1 MKKNLIKIMSILLM
15 GVTLVF
21 TGCSKNEVVKNAET
35 RIEDSGMS
43 FDEIK
48 NKIATTDEFIN
59 APKDVRDAIVN
70 AIGNAKSVEDVY
82 NNISKLDNLSDLG
95 KESVI
100 KVLDAILES
109 ITKIPNSVETTNPEK
124 EVKTKK
130 TTNKSNSINI
140 NITEKEFINIF
151 KKYIPYTDDCI
162 EFKNSIMTCD
172 VNTGLYTVDLENID
186 SKFTEWAKTATP
198 ASVAIMGELL
208 GIDKTYQ
215 ELVSMPYSGNGDA
228 LLTHKQTLSEGYTFW
243 NTYNAFVPDYN
254 YYGNSGITYGT
265 YYIPEY
271 MMDELYVNYDGE
283 MYLTKSDAI
292 DAGSNHIV
300 TVREWLEDKF
310 SNDFLSGKTTARKV
324 CNVCGYEYLSQSNSL
339 KRNDIMS
346 LASSPCTHCGETE
359 AIITYVGNVEDGDL
373 VRDSLTHAITTN
385 QTADCI
391 LISKYDS
398 NNLVGHEYVLTRDV
412 VSKYAKNK

>member
-15 GVTLVF
+15 GATLV

-43 FDEIK
+43 FNEIK
-48 NKIATTDEFIN
+48 NKIATTDEYIN
-59 APKDVRDAIVN
+59 APKDVRDAINYAV
-70 AIGNAKSVEDVY
+70 GNAESVEDVY
-82 NNISKLDNLSDLG
+82 ENISKLDNLSDLG

-109 ITKIPNSVETTNPEK
+109 ITEVPSSTTE
-124 EVKTKK
+124 K

-140 NITEKEFINIF
+140 TEKEFIDVF

-162 EFKNSIMTCD
+162 EFKKSIMTCD
-172 VNTGLYTVDLENID
+172 MNTGLYTVDLENLD
-186 SKFTEWAKTATP
+186 SKFNEWAKTATP

-208 GIDKTYQ
+208 GINKPYY
-215 ELVSMPYSGNGDA
+215 ELVSIPYSGNGDA
-228 LLTHKQTLSEGYTFW
+228 LLTHKQTLAEGYTFW
-243 NTYNAFVPDYN
+243 NTYNVFIPDYN
-254 YYGNSGITYGT
+254 YYGNSSITYGT

-271 MMDELYVNYDGE
+271 MMDELYTNGNGE
-283 MYLTKSDAI
+283 MYLTEADAI
-292 DAGSNHIV
+292 DAGSNHIL
-300 TVREWLEDKF
+300 TAREYLEDKHEH
-310 SNDFLSGKTTARKV
+310 DFLSGKTTARKV
-324 CNVCGYEYLSQSNSL
+324 CCVCGYEYLSQSNSL

-385 QTADCI
+385 QIADCN
-391 LISKYDS
+391 LIAKYND

>member
-15 GVTLVF
+15 GATLV

-35 RIEDSGMS
+35 RIEHSGLS
-43 FDEIK
+43 FDEIR
-48 NKIATTDEFIN
+48 NKISTTDEYTN
-59 APKDVRDAIVN
+59 APKDVRDAIN
-70 AIGNAKSVEDVY
+70 YAIGNAKTVEDVY
-82 NNISKLDNLSDLG
+82 NNISNLDNLSDLG

-100 KVLDAILES
+100 KVLDAIL
-109 ITKIPNSVETTNPEK
+109 ITITENPNSNEI
-124 EVKTKK
+124 KTEK
-130 TTNKSNSINI
+130 TTS
-140 NITEKEFINIF
+140 ITEKEFIEEF

-162 EFKNSIMTCD
+162 EFKNSILSCD
-172 VNTGLYTVDLENID
+172 MNTGLYKVDLENENID
-186 SKFTEWAKTATP
+186 SKFNEWAKTATP

-208 GIDKTYQ
+208 GINKSFS

-228 LLTHKQTLSEGYTFW
+228 LLTHKQTLAEGYTFW
-243 NTYNAFVPDYN
+243 NTYNVFVPDYN
-254 YYGNSGITYGT
+254 YYGNSSITYGT
-265 YYIPEY
+265 YYITEY

-283 MYLTKSDAI
+283 MYLTEADAI

-300 TVREWLEDKF
+300 TVREWLEDKYEH
-310 SNDFLSGKTTARKV
+310 DFLSGKTTARKV
-324 CNVCGYEYLSQSNSL
+324 CCVCGYEYLSQSNSL

-385 QTADCI
+385 QIADCN
-391 LISKYDS
+391 LIAKYDD

>member
-15 GVTLVF
+15 GATLVTF
-21 TGCSKNEVVKNAET
+21 TGCRSKNEIVKNTET

-43 FDEIK
+43 FNEIK

-59 APKDVRDAIVN
+59 APKDVRDAIINVV
-70 AIGNAKSVEDVY
+70 GNAESVEDVY
-82 NNISKLDNLSDLG
+82 DNISNLDNLSDLG

-109 ITKIPNSVETTNPEK
+109 ITEVPSSTTE
-124 EVKTKK
+124 K

-140 NITEKEFINIF
+140 TEKEFIDVF

-162 EFKNSIMTCD
+162 EFKKSIMTCD
-172 VNTGLYTVDLENID
+172 MNTGLYTVDLENLD
-186 SKFTEWAKTATP
+186 SKFNEWAKTATP

-208 GIDKTYQ
+208 GINKPYS

-228 LLTHKQTLSEGYTFW
+228 LLTHKQTLAEGYTFW
-243 NTYNAFVPDYN
+243 NTYNVFVPDYN
-254 YYGNSGITYGT
+254 YYGNSSITYGT

-283 MYLTKSDAI
+283 MYLTEADAI

-300 TVREWLEDKF
+300 TVREWLEDKYEHY
-310 SNDFLSGKTTARKV
+310 FLSGKTTARKV
-324 CNVCGYEYLSQSNSL
+324 CCACGYEYLSQSNSL

-385 QTADCI
+385 QIADCN
-391 LISKYDS
+391 LIAKYDD

>member
-15 GVTLVF
+15 GATLVTF
-21 TGCSKNEVVKNAET
+21 TGCRSKNEIVKNAET
-35 RIEDSGMS
+35 RIENSGMT

-59 APKDVRDAIVN
+59 APKDVRDTIINVV
-70 AIGNAKSVEDVY
+70 GNAESVEDVY
-82 NNISKLDNLSDLG
+82 DNISNLDNLSDLG

-100 KVLDAILES
+100 KVLDAILET
-109 ITKIPNSVETTNPEK
+109 ITEIPNSVETTKPE
-124 EVKTKK
+124 K

-140 NITEKEFINIF
+140 TEKEFIDVF

-162 EFKNSIMTCD
+162 EFKNSILSCD
-172 VNTGLYTVDLENID
+172 MNTGLYKVDLENID
-186 SKFTEWAKTATP
+186 SKFNEWAKTATP

-208 GIDKTYQ
+208 GINKSFS

-228 LLTHKQTLSEGYTFW
+228 LLTHKQTLAEGYTFW
-243 NTYNAFVPDYN
+243 NTYNAFIPDYN
-254 YYGNSGITYGT
+254 YYGNSSITYGT

-283 MYLTKSDAI
+283 MYLTEADAI

-300 TVREWLEDKF
+300 TVREWLEDKYEH
-310 SNDFLSGKTTARKV
+310 DFLSGKTTARKV
-324 CNVCGYEYLSQSNSL
+324 CCVCGYEYLSQSNSL

-385 QTADCI
+385 QIADCN
-391 LISKYDS
+391 LIAKYDD

>member
-15 GVTLVF
+15 GATLVTF
-21 TGCSKNEVVKNAET
+21 TGCRSKNEIVKNTET

-43 FDEIK
+43 FNEIK

-59 APKDVRDAIVN
+59 APKDVRDAIINVV
-70 AIGNAKSVEDVY
+70 GNAESVEDVY
-82 NNISKLDNLSDLG
+82 DNISNLDNLSDLG

-100 KVLDAILES
+100 KVLDAILET
-109 ITKIPNSVETTNPEK
+109 ITEIPNSVETTKPE
-124 EVKTKK
+124 K

-140 NITEKEFINIF
+140 DITEKEFINIF

-162 EFKNSIMTCD
+162 EFKNSIMSCD
-172 VNTGLYTVDLENID
+172 MNTGLYSLNLENID
-186 SKFTEWAKTATP
+186 SKFNEWAKTATP

-208 GIDKTYQ
+208 GINKPYS

-228 LLTHKQTLSEGYTFW
+228 LLTHKQKLAEGYTFW
-243 NTYNAFVPDYN
+243 NTYNVFVPDYN
-254 YYGNSGITYGT
+254 YYGNSSITYGT

-283 MYLTKSDAI
+283 MYLTEADAI

-300 TVREWLEDKF
+300 TVREWLEDKYEH
-310 SNDFLSGKTTARKV
+310 DFLSGKTTARKV
-324 CNVCGYEYLSQSNSL
+324 CCVCGYEYLSQSNSL

-385 QTADCI
+385 QIADCN
-391 LISKYDS
+391 LIAKYDD

>member
-15 GVTLVF
+15 GATLVTF
-21 TGCSKNEVVKNAET
+21 TGCRSKNEIVKNTET

-43 FDEIK
+43 FNEIK

-59 APKDVRDAIVN
+59 APKDVRDAIINVV
-70 AIGNAKSVEDVY
+70 GNAESVEDVY
-82 NNISKLDNLSDLG
+82 DNISNLDNLSDLG

-100 KVLDAILES
+100 KVLDAILET
-109 ITKIPNSVETTNPEK
+109 ITEIPNSVETTKPE
-124 EVKTKK
+124 K

-140 NITEKEFINIF
+140 DITEKEFINIF

-162 EFKNSIMTCD
+162 EFKNSIMSCD
-172 VNTGLYTVDLENID
+172 MNTGLYSLNLENID
-186 SKFTEWAKTATP
+186 SKFNEWAKTATP
-198 ASVAIMGELL
+198 ASVAMMGELL
-208 GIDKTYQ
+208 GIDKSYE

-228 LLTHKQTLSEGYTFW
+228 LLTHKQTLAEGYTFW
-243 NTYNAFVPDYN
+243 NTYNVFVPDYN
-254 YYGNSGITYGT
+254 YYGNSSITYGT

-283 MYLTKSDAI
+283 MYLTEADAI

-300 TVREWLEDKF
+300 TVREWLEDKYEH
-310 SNDFLSGKTTARKV
+310 DFLSGKTTARKV
-324 CNVCGYEYLSQSNSL
+324 CCVCGYEYLSQSNSL

-385 QTADCI
+385 QIADCN
-391 LISKYDS
+391 LIAKYDN

>member
-15 GVTLVF
+15 GATLV
-21 TGCSKNEVVKNAET
+21 TGCSKNEVIKNAET

-43 FDEIK
+43 FDEIR
-48 NKIATTDEFIN
+48 NKISTTDEYIN
-59 APKDVRDAIVN
+59 SPKDVRDAINDVVSN
-70 AIGNAKSVEDVY
+70 AESVEDVY
-82 NNISKLDNLSDLG
+82 ENISKLDNLSDLG

-100 KVLDAILES
+100 KVLDAIL
-109 ITKIPNSVETTNPEK
+109 ITITENPNSNEVK

-140 NITEKEFINIF
+140 DITEKEFINIF

-162 EFKNSIMTCD
+162 EFKNSIMSCD
-172 VNTGLYTVDLENID
+172 MNTGLYKVDLENID
-186 SKFTEWAKTATP
+186 SKFNEWAKTATP

-208 GIDKTYQ
+208 GINKPYS

-228 LLTHKQTLSEGYTFW
+228 LLTHKQTLAEGYTFW
-243 NTYNAFVPDYN
+243 NTYNVFVPDYN
-254 YYGNSGITYGT
+254 YYGNSSITYGT

-283 MYLTKSDAI
+283 MYLTEADAI

-300 TVREWLEDKF
+300 TVREWLEDKYEH
-310 SNDFLSGKTTARKV
+310 DFLSGKTTARKV
-324 CNVCGYEYLSQSNSL
+324 CCICGYEYLSQSNSL

-385 QTADCI
+385 QIADCN
-391 LISKYDS
+391 LIAKYDD

>member
-15 GVTLVF
+15 GATLVTF
-21 TGCSKNEVVKNAET
+21 TGCRSKNEVVKNTET

-43 FDEIK
+43 FNEIK

-59 APKDVRDAIVN
+59 APKDVRDVIINVV
-70 AIGNAKSVEDVY
+70 GNAESVEDVY
-82 NNISKLDNLSDLG
+82 DNISNLDNLSDLG

-100 KVLDAILES
+100 KVLDAILET
-109 ITKIPNSVETTNPEK
+109 ITEIPNSVETTKPEK
-124 EVKTKK
+124 N
-130 TTNKSNSINI
+130 TNKSNSINI
-140 NITEKEFINIF
+140 TEKEFIDAF

-162 EFKNSIMTCD
+162 EFKKSIMTCD
-172 VNTGLYTVDLENID
+172 MNTGLYTVDLENID
-186 SKFTEWAKTATP
+186 SKFNEWAKTATP

-208 GIDKTYQ
+208 GINKSYE

-228 LLTHKQTLSEGYTFW
+228 LLTHKQTLAEGYNFW
-243 NTYNAFVPDYN
+243 NTYNVFVPDYN
-254 YYGNSGITYGT
+254 YYGNNSITYGT

-283 MYLTKSDAI
+283 MYLTEADAI

-300 TVREWLEDKF
+300 TVREWLEDKYEH
-310 SNDFLSGKTTARKV
+310 DFLSGKTTARKV
-324 CNVCGYEYLSQSNSL
+324 CCACGYEYLSQSNSL

-359 AIITYVGNVEDGDL
+359 ATITYVGNVEDGDL

-385 QTADCI
+385 QIADCN
-391 LISKYDS
+391 LIAKYND

>member
-15 GVTLVF
+15 GATLVTF
-21 TGCSKNEVVKNAET
+21 TGCRSKNEIVKNTET

-43 FDEIK
+43 FNEIK
-48 NKIATTDEFIN
+48 NKIATADEFIN
-59 APKDVRDAIVN
+59 APKDVRDAIIN
-70 AIGNAKSVEDVY
+70 AVGNAESVEDVY
-82 NNISKLDNLSDLG
+82 DNISNLDNLSDLG

-100 KVLDAILES
+100 KVLDAIL
-109 ITKIPNSVETTNPEK
+109 ITITENPNSNEI
-124 EVKTKK
+124 KTEK
-130 TTNKSNSINI
+130 TT
-140 NITEKEFINIF
+140 NITEKEFIDAF

-162 EFKNSIMTCD
+162 EFKNSIMRCD
-172 VNTGLYTVDLENID
+172 MNTGLYSLNLENID
-186 SKFTEWAKTATP
+186 SKFNEWAKTATP

-208 GIDKTYQ
+208 GINKSFS

-228 LLTHKQTLSEGYTFW
+228 LLTHKQTLAEGYTFW
-243 NTYNAFVPDYN
+243 NTYNVFVPDYN
-254 YYGNSGITYGT
+254 YYDNSSITYGT

-283 MYLTKSDAI
+283 MYLTEADAI
-292 DAGSNHIV
+292 DAGSNHIL
-300 TVREWLEDKF
+300 TAREYLEDKYEH
-310 SNDFLSGKTTARKV
+310 DFLSGKTTARKV
-324 CNVCGYEYLSQSNSL
+324 CCVCGYEYLSQSNSL

-385 QTADCI
+385 QIADCN
-391 LISKYDS
+391 LIAKYND

>member
-15 GVTLVF
+15 GATLV

-48 NKIATTDEFIN
+48 NKIATTDEYIN
-59 APKDVRDAIVN
+59 APKDVRYAINDVV
-70 AIGNAKSVEDVY
+70 GNAKTVEDVY
-82 NNISKLDNLSDLG
+82 NNISKSDKLSVLG

-100 KVLDAILES
+100 KVLDAILET
-109 ITKIPNSVETTNPEK
+109 ITEIPNSVETTKSEK
-124 EVKTKK
+124 A
-130 TTNKSNSINI
+130 TNKSNSL
-140 NITEKEFINIF
+140 NITEKEFIDAF

-162 EFKNSIMTCD
+162 EFKNSILSCD
-172 VNTGLYTVDLENID
+172 MNTGLYKVDLENID
-186 SKFTEWAKTATP
+186 SKFNEWAKTATP
-198 ASVAIMGELL
+198 ASVAMMGELL
-208 GIDKTYQ
+208 GIDKSYE

-228 LLTHKQTLSEGYTFW
+228 LLTHKQTLAEGYTFW
-243 NTYNAFVPDYN
+243 NTYNVFVPDYN
-254 YYGNSGITYGT
+254 YYGNSSITYGT

-271 MMDELYVNYDGE
+271 MMDELYTNGNGE
-283 MYLTKSDAI
+283 MYLTEADAI
-292 DAGSNHIV
+292 DAGSNHIL
-300 TVREWLEDKF
+300 TAREYLEDKYEH
-310 SNDFLSGKTTARKV
+310 DFLSGKTTARKV
-324 CNVCGYEYLSQSNSL
+324 CCVCGYEYLSQSNSL

-385 QTADCI
+385 QIADCS
-391 LISKYDS
+391 LIAKYND

>member
-15 GVTLVF
+15 GATLVTF
-21 TGCSKNEVVKNAET
+21 TGCRSKNEVVKNTET

-43 FDEIK
+43 FNEIK

-59 APKDVRDAIVN
+59 APKDVRDAIINVV
-70 AIGNAKSVEDVY
+70 GNAESVEDVY
-82 NNISKLDNLSDLG
+82 DNISNLDNLSDLG

-100 KVLDAILES
+100 KVLDAILET
-109 ITKIPNSVETTNPEK
+109 ITEIPNSVETTKPE
-124 EVKTKK
+124 K

-140 NITEKEFINIF
+140 TEKEFIDVF

-162 EFKNSIMTCD
+162 EFKKSIMTCD
-172 VNTGLYTVDLENID
+172 MNTGLYTVDLENLD
-186 SKFTEWAKTATP
+186 SKFNEWAKTATP
-198 ASVAIMGELL
+198 ASVAMMGELL
-208 GIDKTYQ
+208 GINKSFS

-228 LLTHKQTLSEGYTFW
+228 LLTHKQTLAEGYTFW
-243 NTYNAFVPDYN
+243 NTYNVFVPDYN
-254 YYGNSGITYGT
+254 YYGNSSITYGT

-271 MMDELYVNYDGE
+271 MMDELYVNYDGD
-283 MYLTKSDAI
+283 MYLTEADAI
-292 DAGSNHIV
+292 DAGSNHIS
-300 TVREWLEDKF
+300 TIREWLEDKYEH
-310 SNDFLSGKTTARKV
+310 DFLSGKTTARKV
-324 CNVCGYEYLSQSNSL
+324 CCVCGYEYLSQSNSL

-359 AIITYVGNVEDGDL
+359 ATITYVGNVEDGDL

-385 QTADCI
+385 QIADCN
-391 LISKYDS
+391 LIAKYDN

>member
-15 GVTLVF
+15 GATLV

-43 FDEIK
+43 FDEIR
-48 NKIATTDEFIN
+48 NKISTTDEYIN
-59 APKDVRDAIVN
+59 APKDVRDAINDVVSN
-70 AIGNAKSVEDVY
+70 AESVEDVY
-82 NNISKLDNLSDLG
+82 ENISKLDNLSDLG

-109 ITKIPNSVETTNPEK
+109 ITEVPSSTTE
-124 EVKTKK
+124 K

-140 NITEKEFINIF
+140 TEKEFIDVF

-162 EFKNSIMTCD
+162 EFKNSIMSCD
-172 VNTGLYTVDLENID
+172 MNTGLYSLNLENID
-186 SKFTEWAKTATP
+186 SKFNEWAKTATP
-198 ASVAIMGELL
+198 ASVAMMGELL
-208 GIDKTYQ
+208 GIDKSYE

-228 LLTHKQTLSEGYTFW
+228 LLTHKQTLAEGYTFW
-243 NTYNAFVPDYN
+243 NTYNVFVPDYN
-254 YYGNSGITYGT
+254 YYGNSSITYGT

-271 MMDELYVNYDGE
+271 MMDELYTNGNGE
-283 MYLTKSDAI
+283 MYLTEADAI
-292 DAGSNHIV
+292 DAGSNHIL
-300 TVREWLEDKF
+300 TAREYLEDKYEH
-310 SNDFLSGKTTARKV
+310 DFLSGKTTARKV
-324 CNVCGYEYLSQSNSL
+324 CCVCGYEYLSQSNSL

-385 QTADCI
+385 QIADCN
-391 LISKYDS
+391 LIAKYDD

>member
-15 GVTLVF
+15 GATLVTF
-21 TGCSKNEVVKNAET
+21 TGCRSKNEVVKNTET

-43 FDEIK
+43 FNEIK

-59 APKDVRDAIVN
+59 APKDVRDAIINVV
-70 AIGNAKSVEDVY
+70 GNAESVEDVY
-82 NNISKLDNLSDLG
+82 DNISNLDNLSDLG

-100 KVLDAILES
+100 KVLDAILET
-109 ITKIPNSVETTNPEK
+109 ITEIPNSVETTKPE
-124 EVKTKK
+124 K

-140 NITEKEFINIF
+140 TEKEFIDVF

-162 EFKNSIMTCD
+162 EFKNSILSCD
-172 VNTGLYTVDLENID
+172 MNTGLYTVDLENLD
-186 SKFTEWAKTATP
+186 SKFNEWAKTATP
-198 ASVAIMGELL
+198 ASVAMMGELL
-208 GIDKTYQ
+208 GIDKSYE

-228 LLTHKQTLSEGYTFW
+228 LLTHKQTLAEGYTFW
-243 NTYNAFVPDYN
+243 NTYNVFVPDYN
-254 YYGNSGITYGT
+254 YYDNSSITYGT

-283 MYLTKSDAI
+283 MYLTEADAI
-292 DAGSNHIV
+292 DAGSNHIS
-300 TVREWLEDKF
+300 TIRELLEHKYEH
-310 SNDFLSGKTTARKV
+310 DFLSGKTTARKV
-324 CNVCGYEYLSQSNSL
+324 CCVCGYEYLSQSNSL

-385 QTADCI
+385 QIADCN
-391 LISKYDS
+391 LIAKYND

>member
-15 GVTLVF
+15 GATLV

-43 FDEIK
+43 FNEIK

-59 APKDVRDAIVN
+59 APKDVRDAIINVV
-70 AIGNAKSVEDVY
+70 GNAESVEDVY
-82 NNISKLDNLSDLG
+82 DNISNLDNLSDLG

-100 KVLDAILES
+100 KVLDAILIS
-109 ITKIPNSVETTNPEK
+109 ITENPNSK
-124 EVKTKK
+124 EVKTEK
-130 TTNKSNSINI
+130 TTNKSNSI
-140 NITEKEFINIF
+140 
-151 KKYIPYTDDCI
+151 D
-162 EFKNSIMTCD
+162 M
-172 VNTGLYTVDLENID
+172 NTGLYTVDLENLD
-186 SKFTEWAKTATP
+186 SKFNEWAKTATP
-198 ASVAIMGELL
+198 ASVAMMGELL
-208 GIDKTYQ
+208 GIDKSYE

-228 LLTHKQTLSEGYTFW
+228 LLTHKQKLAEGYTFW
-243 NTYNAFVPDYN
+243 NTYNVFVPDYN
-254 YYGNSGITYGT
+254 YYGNSSITYGT

-283 MYLTKSDAI
+283 MYLTEADAI

-300 TVREWLEDKF
+300 TVREWLEDKYEH
-310 SNDFLSGKTTARKV
+310 DFLSGKTTARKV
-324 CNVCGYEYLSQSNSL
+324 CCVCGYEYLSQSNSL

-385 QTADCI
+385 QIADCN
-391 LISKYDS
+391 LIAKYDD

>member
-15 GVTLVF
+15 GATLVTF
-21 TGCSKNEVVKNAET
+21 TGCKNEVVKNTEN
-35 RIEDSGMS
+35 RIEESGMS

-59 APKDVRDAIVN
+59 APKDVRDTIINVV
-70 AIGNAKSVEDVY
+70 GNAETVEDVY
-82 NNISKLDNLSDLG
+82 DNISNLDNLSDLG
-95 KESVI
+95 KESVV

-109 ITKIPNSVETTNPEK
+109 ITKIPNSVESTKPEK

-140 NITEKEFINIF
+140 TEKEFTNIF
-151 KKYIPYTDDCI
+151 RKHIPYTDDCI

-172 VNTGLYTVDLENID
+172 MNTGLYSTDLENID
-186 SKFTEWAKTATP
+186 SKFNEWAKTATP

-208 GIDKTYQ
+208 GIDKSYE

-243 NTYNAFVPDYN
+243 NTYNDFVPDYN
-254 YYGNSGITYGT
+254 YYGNSSITYGT

-283 MYLTKSDAI
+283 MYLTKADAI

-300 TVREWLEDKF
+300 TVREWLEDKYEH
-310 SNDFLSGKTTARKV
+310 DFLSGKTTARKV
-324 CNVCGYEYLSQSNSL
+324 CCECGYEYLSQSNSL

-385 QTADCI
+385 QTADCT
-391 LISKYDS
+391 LIAKYDD
-398 NNLVGHEYVLTRDV
+398 NNLVGHEYVLTRDI

>member
-15 GVTLVF
+15 GATLV

-35 RIEDSGMS
+35 RIEHSGLS
-43 FDEIK
+43 FDEIR
-48 NKIATTDEFIN
+48 NKISTTDEYTN
-59 APKDVRDAIVN
+59 APKDVRDAINYAV
-70 AIGNAKSVEDVY
+70 GNAKTVEDVY
-82 NNISKLDNLSDLG
+82 NNISKSDNLSDLG

-100 KVLDAILES
+100 KVLDAIL
-109 ITKIPNSVETTNPEK
+109 ITITENPNSNEI
-124 EVKTKK
+124 KTEK
-130 TTNKSNSINI
+130 TT
-140 NITEKEFINIF
+140 NITEKEFIDVF
-151 KKYIPYTDDCI
+151 KKYIPFTDDCI

-172 VNTGLYTVDLENID
+172 MNTGLYTVDLENID
-186 SKFTEWAKTATP
+186 SKFNEWAKTATP

-208 GIDKTYQ
+208 CINKSFS

-228 LLTHKQTLSEGYTFW
+228 LLTHKQTLAEGYTFW
-243 NTYNAFVPDYN
+243 NTYNTFVPDYN
-254 YYGNSGITYGT
+254 YYGNSSITYGT

-283 MYLTKSDAI
+283 MYLTEADAI

-300 TVREWLEDKF
+300 TVREWLEDKYEH
-310 SNDFLSGKTTARKV
+310 DFLSGKTTARKV
-324 CNVCGYEYLSQSNSL
+324 CCVCGYEYLSQSNSL

-346 LASSPCTHCGETE
+346 LASSPCTHCGETTT
-359 AIITYVGNVEDGDL
+359 ITYVGNVEDGDL

-385 QTADCI
+385 QTADCN
-391 LISKYDS
+391 LIAKYND

>member
-1 MKKNLIKIMSILLM
+1 MKKNLIKIMSLLLM
-15 GVTLVF
+15 GATLVTF
-21 TGCSKNEVVKNAET
+21 TGCKTEVVKNAET
-35 RIEDSGMS
+35 RIENSGMS
-43 FDEIK
+43 FDEIR
-48 NKIATTDEFIN
+48 NKIATTDEYIN
-59 APKDVRDAIVN
+59 APKDVRDAINDVV
-70 AIGNAKSVEDVY
+70 GNAESVEDVY
-82 NNISKLDNLSDLG
+82 DNISKLDNLSDLG

-100 KVLDAILES
+100 RVLDAILES
-109 ITKIPNSVETTNPEK
+109 ITEIPNSVETTKTEK
-124 EVKTKK
+124 P
-130 TTNKSNSINI
+130 TNKSNSINI
-140 NITEKEFINIF
+140 TEEEFIDMF
-151 KKYIPYTDDCI
+151 KKHIPYTDDCI

-172 VNTGLYTVDLENID
+172 MNTGLYKVDLENID
-186 SKFTEWAKTATP
+186 SKFNEWAKTATP

-208 GIDKTYQ
+208 GIDKSYE
-215 ELVSMPYSGNGDA
+215 ELVSIPYSGNGDA
-228 LLTHKQTLSEGYTFW
+228 LLTHKQKLSEGYTFW

-254 YYGNSGITYGT
+254 YYGNSSITYGT

-283 MYLTKSDAI
+283 MYLTEADAI

-300 TVREWLEDKF
+300 TVREWLEDKYEH
-310 SNDFLSGKTTARKV
+310 DFLSGKTTARKV
-324 CNVCGYEYLSQSNSL
+324 CCTCGYEYLSQSNSL

-385 QTADCI
+385 QTADCS
-391 LISKYDS
+391 LISKYDD
-398 NNLVGHEYVLTRDV
+398 NNLVGHDYVLTRDV

>member
-15 GVTLVF
+15 GATLVTF
-21 TGCSKNEVVKNAET
+21 TGCRSKNEIVKNTET

-43 FDEIK
+43 FNEIK

-59 APKDVRDAIVN
+59 APKDVRDAIINVV
-70 AIGNAKSVEDVY
+70 GNAESVEDVY
-82 NNISKLDNLSDLG
+82 DNISNLDNLSDLG

-100 KVLDAILES
+100 KVLDAILET
-109 ITKIPNSVETTNPEK
+109 ITEIPNSVETTKPE
-124 EVKTKK
+124 K

-140 NITEKEFINIF
+140 TEKEFIDVF

-172 VNTGLYTVDLENID
+172 MNTGLYKVDLENID
-186 SKFTEWAKTATP
+186 SKFNEWAKTATP

-208 GIDKTYQ
+208 GINKPYS

-228 LLTHKQTLSEGYTFW
+228 LLTHKQTLAEGYTFW
-243 NTYNAFVPDYN
+243 NTYNVFVPDYN
-254 YYGNSGITYGT
+254 YYGNSSITYGT

-283 MYLTKSDAI
+283 MYLTEADAI

-300 TVREWLEDKF
+300 TVREWLEDKYEH
-310 SNDFLSGKTTARKV
+310 DFLSGKTTARKV
-324 CNVCGYEYLSQSNSL
+324 CRVCGYEYLSQSNSL

-385 QTADCI
+385 QIADCS
-391 LISKYDS
+391 LIAKYND

>member
-15 GVTLVF
+15 GATLVTF
-21 TGCSKNEVVKNAET
+21 TGCRSKNEIVKNTET

-43 FDEIK
+43 FNEIK

-59 APKDVRDAIVN
+59 APKDIRDAIINVV
-70 AIGNAKSVEDVY
+70 GNAESVEDVY
-82 NNISKLDNLSDLG
+82 DNISNLDNLSDLG

-100 KVLDAILES
+100 KVLDAILISFTEN
-109 ITKIPNSVETTNPEK
+109 PNSNEVK

-140 NITEKEFINIF
+140 DITEKEFINIF

-162 EFKNSIMTCD
+162 EFKNSIMSCD
-172 VNTGLYTVDLENID
+172 MNTGLYSLNLENID
-186 SKFTEWAKTATP
+186 SKFNEWAKTATP

-208 GIDKTYQ
+208 GINKSFS

-228 LLTHKQTLSEGYTFW
+228 LLTHKQTLAEGYTFW
-243 NTYNAFVPDYN
+243 NTYNVFVPDYN
-254 YYGNSGITYGT
+254 YYGNSSITYGT

-283 MYLTKSDAI
+283 MYLTEADAI

-300 TVREWLEDKF
+300 TVREWLEDKYEH
-310 SNDFLSGKTTARKV
+310 DFLSGKTTARKV
-324 CNVCGYEYLSQSNSL
+324 CCVCGYEYLSQSNSL

-385 QTADCI
+385 QIADCN
-391 LISKYDS
+391 LIAKYND

>member
-15 GVTLVF
+15 GATLVTF
-21 TGCSKNEVVKNAET
+21 TGCRSKNEIVKNTET

-43 FDEIK
+43 FNEIK
-48 NKIATTDEFIN
+48 NKIATTDEYIN
-59 APKDVRDAIVN
+59 APKDVRDAIINVVSN
-70 AIGNAKSVEDVY
+70 AESVEDVY
-82 NNISKLDNLSDLG
+82 DNISNLDNLSDLG

-100 KVLDAILES
+100 KVLDAILET
-109 ITKIPNSVETTNPEK
+109 ITEIPNSVETTKPE
-124 EVKTKK
+124 K

-140 NITEKEFINIF
+140 TEKEFIDVF

-162 EFKNSIMTCD
+162 EFKKSIMTCD
-172 VNTGLYTVDLENID
+172 MNTGLYSVDLENLD
-186 SKFTEWAKTATP
+186 SKFNEWAKTATP

-208 GIDKTYQ
+208 GIDKSYE
-215 ELVSMPYSGNGDA
+215 ELVSIPYSGNGDA
-228 LLTHKQTLSEGYTFW
+228 LLTHKQTLAEGYTFW
-243 NTYNAFVPDYN
+243 NTYNVFVPDYN
-254 YYGNSGITYGT
+254 YYGNSSITYGT

-271 MMDELYVNYDGE
+271 MMDELYTNGNGE
-283 MYLTKSDAI
+283 MYLTEADAI
-292 DAGSNHIV
+292 DAGSKHIV
-300 TVREWLEDKF
+300 TVREWLEDKYEH
-310 SNDFLSGKTTARKV
+310 DFLSGKTTARKV
-324 CNVCGYEYLSQSNSL
+324 CCACGYEYLSQSNSL

-385 QTADCI
+385 QIADCN
-391 LISKYDS
+391 LIAKYND

-412 VSKYAKNK
+412 VSKYTKNK

>member
-15 GVTLVF
+15 GATLVTF
-21 TGCSKNEVVKNAET
+21 AGCKNEVVKNTEN
-35 RIEDSGMS
+35 RIEETGMS

-70 AIGNAKSVEDVY
+70 VVGNAKSVEDVY

-109 ITKIPNSVETTNPEK
+109 ITENPNSK
-124 EVKTKK
+124 EVKTEK

-140 NITEKEFINIF
+140 TEKEFIDVF

-162 EFKNSIMTCD
+162 EFKNSIMSCD
-172 VNTGLYTVDLENID
+172 MNTGLYTVDLENID
-186 SKFTEWAKTATP
+186 SKFNEWAKTATP

-208 GIDKTYQ
+208 GINMSYS
-215 ELVSMPYSGNGDA
+215 ELVSIPYSGNGDA

-243 NTYNAFVPDYN
+243 NTYNTFVPDYN
-254 YYGNSGITYGT
+254 YYGNSSITYGT

-283 MYLTKSDAI
+283 MYLTEADAI
-292 DAGSNHIV
+292 DAGSNHIF
-300 TVREWLEDKF
+300 TAREYLEDKYEH
-310 SNDFLSGKTTARKV
+310 DFLSGKTTARKV
-324 CNVCGYEYLSQSNSL
+324 CCVCGYEYLSQSNSL

-346 LASSPCTHCGETE
+346 LASSPCTHCGETTT
-359 AIITYVGNVEDGDL
+359 ITYVGNVEDGDL

-385 QTADCI
+385 QIADCN
-391 LISKYDS
+391 LISKYDD

>member
-15 GVTLVF
+15 GATLV
-21 TGCSKNEVVKNAET
+21 TGCSKNEVIKNAET

-43 FDEIK
+43 FDEIR
-48 NKIATTDEFIN
+48 NKISTTDEYIN
-59 APKDVRDAIVN
+59 APKDVRDAINDVVSN
-70 AIGNAKSVEDVY
+70 AESVEDVY

-100 KVLDAILES
+100 KVLDAIL
-109 ITKIPNSVETTNPEK
+109 ITITENPNSNEVK

-140 NITEKEFINIF
+140 DITEKEFINIF

-162 EFKNSIMTCD
+162 EFKNSIMSCD
-172 VNTGLYTVDLENID
+172 MNTGLYKVDLENID
-186 SKFTEWAKTATP
+186 SKFNEWAKTATP

-208 GIDKTYQ
+208 GINKPYS

-228 LLTHKQTLSEGYTFW
+228 LLTHKQTLAEGYTFW
-243 NTYNAFVPDYN
+243 NTYNVFIPDYN
-254 YYGNSGITYGT
+254 YYGNSSITYGT

-271 MMDELYVNYDGE
+271 MMDELYTNGNGE
-283 MYLTKSDAI
+283 MYLTEADAI
-292 DAGSNHIV
+292 DAGSNHIL
-300 TVREWLEDKF
+300 TAREYLEDKYEH
-310 SNDFLSGKTTARKV
+310 DFLSGKTTARKV
-324 CNVCGYEYLSQSNSL
+324 CCICGYEYLSQSNSL

-385 QTADCI
+385 QIADCN
-391 LISKYDS
+391 LIAKYND

>member
-15 GVTLVF
+15 GATLVTF
-21 TGCSKNEVVKNAET
+21 TGCRSKNEIVKNTET

-43 FDEIK
+43 FNEIK

-59 APKDVRDAIVN
+59 APKDVRDAIINVV
-70 AIGNAKSVEDVY
+70 GNAESVEDVY
-82 NNISKLDNLSDLG
+82 DNISNLDNLSDLG

-100 KVLDAILES
+100 KVLDAILET
-109 ITKIPNSVETTNPEK
+109 ITEIPNSVETTKPE
-124 EVKTKK
+124 K

-140 NITEKEFINIF
+140 TEKEFIDVF

-162 EFKNSIMTCD
+162 EFKNSIMSCD
-172 VNTGLYTVDLENID
+172 MNTGLYSLNLENID
-186 SKFTEWAKTATP
+186 SKFNEWAKTATP

-208 GIDKTYQ
+208 GINKPYS

-228 LLTHKQTLSEGYTFW
+228 LLTHKQTLAEGYTFW
-243 NTYNAFVPDYN
+243 NTYNVFVPDYN
-254 YYGNSGITYGT
+254 YYGNSSITYGT

-283 MYLTKSDAI
+283 MYLTEADAI

-300 TVREWLEDKF
+300 TVREWLEDKYEH
-310 SNDFLSGKTTARKV
+310 DFLSGKTTARKV
-324 CNVCGYEYLSQSNSL
+324 CCVCGYEYLSQSNSL

-385 QTADCI
+385 QIADCN
-391 LISKYDS
+391 LIAKYDD